1 MEATSPLST
10 VPKKEDGDSGD
21 QDAPLSR
28 RERKKAAL
36 RKQLADV
43 AMDLFKEQG
52 FSETTVEQITDRVD
66 VSPATFFNYFPS
78 KEAVLAD
85 YHRTSQEKFMAKAQ
99 ELEGKSARERFLELA
114 VWQEERAQREGRLFK
129 ILLQEFLSK
138 PAMLEQNRD
147 TAMVM
152 FEMIVGWVESAK
164 QQGEVRDD
172 VDSLLVVKTILGIW
186 NSAMLEWA
194 AGGEAKGA
202 CCGLRDRMEL
212 LFDGLTSRE

>member
-1 MEATSPLST
+1 VST
-10 VPKKEDGDSGD
+10 VPKREDGESGA

-36 RKQLADV
+36 RKQLAEV
-43 AMDLFKEQG
+43 AMELFKEQG
-52 FSETTVEQITDRVD
+52 FAETTIEQITDRVD

-85 YHRTSQEKFMAKAQ
+85 YHRTGQEKFLTKAR
-99 ELEGKSARERFLELA
+99 ELEGKSVRERFLELA

-138 PAMLEQNRD
+138 PAMLQQNKD
-147 TAMVM
+147 QAMVM
-152 FEMIVGWVESAK
+152 FEMIVGWVELGK
-164 QQGEVRDD
+164 KDGEISSGA
-172 VDSLLVVKTILGIW
+172 DSLLVVKTILGIW

-194 AGGEAKGA
+194 AGGEAKGS

-212 LFDGLTSRE
+212 LFDGLTAKV